1 MFRINRLLS
10 YQIKSIPIVENP
22 LSHFT
27 LRVAHQVSRTSRHS
41 VPTLVSF
48 HQTLVENP
56 PCLSLEPDTCS
67 SRLPCTR
74 LANSMG
80 EISLFPSISRVASR
94 KPRIDASLLDY
105 YSIPNGC
112 CWQRGGES
120 FFFFFGSAGREGWVV
135 VHEGDVDSERARG
148 KVKGARLTS
157 VLVMAWRIGRDWIE
171 PTRDTSGLNERG
183 WATETGEA
191 GERETAG
198 AAPGVGVGWLSGA
211 RVVG

>member
-22 LSHFT
+22 LPHFT
-27 LRVAHQVSRTSRHS
+27 LRVAHQEVSRTSRHS

-80 EISLFPSISRVASR
+80 EISLFSSISRVASR

-120 FFFFFGSAGREGWVV
+120 FFFFLGQQVGKGGWLCTK
-135 VHEGDVDSERARG
+135 ET
-148 KVKGARLTS
+148 LT
-157 VLVMAWRIGRDWIE
+157 RR
-171 PTRDTSGLNERG
+171 
-183 WATETGEA
+183 
-191 GERETAG
+191 EREEK
-198 AAPGVGVGWLSGA
+198 
-211 RVVG
+211 

>member
-67 SRLPCTR
+67 SRPPCTR

-120 FFFFFGSAGREGWVV
+120 FFFFWVSRSGRVGGCARRRRWLGESARK
-135 VHEGDVDSERARG
+135 SKRRAFNERARDG
-148 KVKGARLTS
+148 VADRPRLNRADS
-157 VLVMAWRIGRDWIE
+157 GHVGLEWAWLSDGDGRSGWE
-171 PTRDTSGLNERG
+171 RDGRCSAGGWSGLAKWG
-183 WATETGEA
+183 
-191 GERETAG
+191 
-198 AAPGVGVGWLSGA
+198 
-211 RVVG
+211 